1 MSIANMEKHL
11 FSLKFA
17 AKDLERQS
25 KKSEKEEKAEKV
37 KLKKAIAKG
46 NMDGARIHAENSI
59 RNKSQALNYLRMAA
73 RVDAVAS
80 RVQTAV
86 TQRKVTQSMAG
97 VVKNLDAAMK
107 SMNLEKISALMD
119 KFEHQFEDLDVQS
132 SYMDTAMSQ
141 TTTTAVPQDAVNGL
155 MAQVA
160 DEAGLE
166 LNMEL
171 PTGGTTTVGVSATQA
186 SQDQDELTQRLAK
199 LRNAWFLQGG
209 RLHSTLLPEEKPQQW
224 WLFIPIVIAFLNQN
238 SLVIIKQNWPL
249 VRKFNVCHLD
259 EYYLTMMA
267 LRQLETLY
275 IRFIYKLNF
284 LRFARFLGRLWNVYM
299 EQKFYNWLKWWS

>member
-1 MSIANMEKHL
+1 MISAEHL
-11 FSLKFA
+11 FQLKFA

-25 KKSEKEEKAEKV
+25 KKCEKMEKEEKLKI
-37 KLKKAIAKG
+37 KKAIQKG
-46 NMDGARIHAENSI
+46 NTAGAQIHAENSI

-73 RVDAVAS
+73 RVDAVAA

-86 TQRKVTQSMAG
+86 TQRKVTASMAG

-132 SYMDTAMSQ
+132 SYMESTMSQ

-166 LNMEL
+166 LNLEL
-171 PTGGTTTVGVSATQA
+171 PRGQTSTVGVSSTVA

-199 LRNAWFLQGG
+199 LRNA
-209 RLHSTLLPEEKPQQW
+209 E
-224 WLFIPIVIAFLNQN
+224 
-238 SLVIIKQNWPL
+238 
-249 VRKFNVCHLD
+249 
-259 EYYLTMMA
+259 
-267 LRQLETLY
+267 
-275 IRFIYKLNF
+275 
-284 LRFARFLGRLWNVYM
+284 
-299 EQKFYNWLKWWS
+299 

>member
-11 FSLKFA
+11 FNLKFA

-25 KKSEKEEKAEKV
+25 KKCEKEEKAEKV

-155 MAQVA
+155 MTQVA

-171 PTGGTTTVGVSATQA
+171 PTGGTSTVGVTATQA

-199 LRNAWFLQGG
+199 LRNA
-209 RLHSTLLPEEKPQQW
+209 
-224 WLFIPIVIAFLNQN
+224 
-238 SLVIIKQNWPL
+238 
-249 VRKFNVCHLD
+249 
-259 EYYLTMMA
+259 
-267 LRQLETLY
+267 
-275 IRFIYKLNF
+275 
-284 LRFARFLGRLWNVYM
+284 
-299 EQKFYNWLKWWS
+299 